1 MENNQQKGL
10 PFGKKLRCG
19 NFFVEKVSRALN
31 KSEAKALKKELLA
44 KMPKGFKG
52 AQRAS
57 LPVIRCSDIAGVWRI
72 EWGIS
77 SAMFHVFDN
86 FEWVY
91 FNGDYVIKDETCKR
105 LLTML
110 FCDTTV
116 LGDKEYVEARVKAMN
131 GFIERVK
138 INEIDESE
146 EEKTLEVLK
155 ALQTVK
161 EASDGDQ

>member
-19 NFFVEKVSRALN
+19 NFFVEKVSRALS

-44 KMPKGFKG
+44 KMPKGYKG

-72 EWGIS
+72 EWGVS

-131 GFIERVK
+131 DFINRVK
-138 INEIDESE
+138 INETDDE
-146 EEKTLEVLK
+146 EEKNTLEVLK